1 MATSSQVE
9 DDAFDARR
17 STGSSVS
24 DEARQLDQ
32 KMDLLMSYEPEG
44 ANEHLFIGQSYAMI
58 ADDFLEQWQSTTNE
72 TYLRNAR
79 AALSKSIQ
87 LGRMGAEMLTSSGE
101 EGNEIE
107 FWAFAA
113 QRAQSMFE
121 TFSDLEALNEAIS
134 YYRQA
139 LQASDGDPQTH
150 AAVLLNLAN
159 CLMEKAET
167 EDGTDRATQYI
178 DEAIERG
185 QSAMATLGPDPIC
198 LSDVSTMFLTRF
210 EKQGQLQDLEQAIY
224 LSNEALDK
232 TSPEDTAISLRQSN
246 YAQCLRYCYQRTGNQ
261 RYLERAIEL
270 LLEAKTRCSS
280 VPDRPRAKILGNLAL
295 TLHVRY
301 QSLGTIPDLLEA
313 IRNAS
318 AALEIE
324 NQEGESLTCSTI
336 LSNLASYYHSYY
348 DAVPERDSINSA
360 ISLAELAIEALK
372 DNPPQRSM
380 CLYNLATMLDD
391 KSKTDTGLCEGERD
405 ALLSQAITYLEL
417 STQAENLDQSLVAMQ
432 NDLWSRLL
440 LERYKRHGYQHEDI
454 LITAISKAE
463 AAIQFSVELQDAR
476 ADFLIQLA
484 DVHKLNYEK
493 YGNEESFKVALEALE
508 ECTQMKSARI
518 LTRIN
523 ACHRAALLYTRKRQ
537 FEKAAGFAEMG
548 VNMMPELTYCALE
561 RRSQQRVL
569 ENLSGLSN
577 LASALALKAGSTP
590 GKAFEVLEAG
600 RGIISNRLTD
610 FIQDLDSS
618 RLDDEG
624 RELLDTYQR
633 LRQRTETPLTAESLE
648 AEYPLALA
656 NQISCR
662 LEDLDHATKI
672 AEQLKTEYGFDVSPR
687 LKEREIS
694 EMALELPI
702 VAFVFAEFRSSALI
716 ATGSGIQALELPDLK
731 SDECFEH
738 YKTMHIPVEGALCSL
753 KFENVFEVN
762 ESMVGLLVWLWD
774 VAVLPVLKSLG
785 YYTSKQ
791 PESTPQL
798 PRIHWVTSNVIGLMP
813 LHAAGHHDD
822 FSTEN
827 TLSHV
832 VSSYTTTALSLRHS
846 IHTTESWP
854 LVDPA
859 HQPKMA
865 IIGMTESPGSWANFD
880 RVPEHLQAVEQF
892 VKDDKNR
899 TYLENPTSPDALNAL
914 WASQMAHIVCHGI
927 SQRDPSNSS
936 LVLCKEEPSES
947 GGEPELV
954 EDPLS
959 VRQIASKASKSSYLA
974 FLAACQTADKMA
986 TGLMDENI
994 HIVGAFQSLGYAN
1007 VIGTLWE
1014 VEEMASVS
1022 FATEFY
1028 ASLARR
1034 VQVCHHEN
1042 GHSTRDVVAR
1052 ASHDAMLF
1060 LRGQD
1065 PEYMVTWAPMVHF
1078 GA

>member
-518 LTRIN
+518 LT
-523 ACHRAALLYTRKRQ
+523 Q
-537 FEKAAGFAEMG
+537 
-548 VNMMPELTYCALE
+548 
-561 RRSQQRVL
+561 
-569 ENLSGLSN
+569 
-577 LASALALKAGSTP
+577 
-590 GKAFEVLEAG
+590 AG